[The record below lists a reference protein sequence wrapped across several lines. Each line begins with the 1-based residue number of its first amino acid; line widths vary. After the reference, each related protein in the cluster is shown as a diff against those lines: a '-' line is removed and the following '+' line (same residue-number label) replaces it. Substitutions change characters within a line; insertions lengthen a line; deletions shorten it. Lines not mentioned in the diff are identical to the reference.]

1 VPPIKPPAL
10 DLLGLTEP
18 VTNGPSRSGVVA
30 FGLVVTIHVA
40 RLVLSLVLI
49 NWREGSRVVVLTALG
64 TVTGSFA
71 AVDLSAAVL
80 EAMVVRDLL
89 VVLALLLSR
98 EGRWLE
104 GRGGH

>member
-1 VPPIKPPAL
+1 M
-10 DLLGLTEP
+10 
-18 VTNGPSRSGVVA
+18 TNGPSRSGVVA

-40 RLVLSLVLI
+40 RLVLI

-89 VVLALLLSR
+89 LVLALLLSR